1 MERKLIT
8 LNVEK
13 DIDGEA
19 FDINIKCFEVKPKK
33 DTIFLQIGKKN
44 GILNFK

>member
-8 LNVEK
+8 LNAEK

-19 FDINIKCFEVKPKK
+19 FDINIKRFEVKHKK
-33 DTIFLQIGKKN
+33 IQFFFKQVKKME
-44 GILNFK
+44 F

>member
-8 LNVEK
+8 LNFEK
-13 DIDGEA
+13 DIDGET
-19 FDINIKCFEVKPKK
+19 FGISIKSFEVKHKK
-33 DTIFLQIGKKN
+33 DIIFLQIGRKN